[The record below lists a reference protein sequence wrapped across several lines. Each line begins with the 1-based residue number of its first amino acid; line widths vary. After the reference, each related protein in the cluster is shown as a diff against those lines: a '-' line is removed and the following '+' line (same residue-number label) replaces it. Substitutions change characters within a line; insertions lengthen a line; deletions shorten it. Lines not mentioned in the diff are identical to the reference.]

1 MLKKTISWLLILALL
16 CSCCMLSVF
25 ATEPTS
31 DEEAKTQGYHFK
43 VTASDGT
50 VTYGKFDKGDTNQ
63 DTTLDPANMA
73 KGSTVTLLTDV
84 TLNKRVYLRNEVT
97 IEGNGHTISGA
108 SWRAD
113 DIDTS
118 KGYLAAK
125 VTFRNVNF
133 SMAMTG
139 GYFGCFMQ
147 SKAGNTIV
155 FDRCNIVVSGTPGAA
170 VFVQRGEMTFTNSTF
185 KYTSEGDK
193 PVFFNGNEA
202 GNGATVIGTSFD
214 LTGAPNAMV
223 GLGGG
228 VNNRYYTRFA
238 DAMSAAKEGDTVTL
252 FADYKIGGN
261 DYERFIISKNVIFD
275 GNGHTVSLNTGS
287 YALRFD
293 STAEV
298 RNLNIVQTGATGYA
312 AAMQV
317 NAGATATVRD
327 SSVKCT
333 EKTPFGTV
341 IVNGKLILESGAK
354 VISEGAADNGSQSV
368 GVRMHSTNAELIV
381 NDGAEITTVGN
392 SFKANDRKAGVT
404 SSNITINGGTITTS
418 RRMWEANEAGYTLTI
433 KGGTF
438 VSKHATEALICLF
451 GARTPTVNLLGGT
464 FTAKKII
471 DTNDAIT
478 AIGGTITL
486 NGKVI
491 FRGPTPEEFKNTEAS
506 IYMPSGNVATK
517 NNSGVQFTTKVDKN
531 WYDAITAMEGVT
543 INGMGTLIVPKSY
556 VDAANGVFTKEA
568 IEAAGKQC
576 KVDIVNEGWYNAE
589 TAAADGF
596 YFYAGVLVKL
606 SAATVSGELVGI
618 GYVTVTVEGLGMF
631 TIYGNQLNAKVSGLA
646 ASWNANDDAQQAV
659 LNFFRGNAD

>member
-31 DEEAKTQGYHFK
+31 DEEAKAQGYHFK

-155 FDRCNIVVSGTPGAA
+155 FDGCNIVVSGTPGAA

-193 PVFFNGNEA
+193 PVFFNNNEA
-202 GNGATVIGTSFD
+202 GNGATVINTSFD

-228 VNNRYYTRFA
+228 VNNRFYTRFA

-252 FADYKIGGN
+252 FADYKAGKN

-275 GNGHTVSLNTGS
+275 GNGHTVSLNTDS

-298 RNLNIVQTGATGYA
+298 RNLNIVQTGAG

-333 EKTPFGTV
+333 VTTPYGTV

-354 VISEGAADNGSQSV
+354 VISEGAATNGTESV
-368 GVRMHSTNAELIV
+368 GFRMHSPNAELIV

-392 SFKANDRKAGVT
+392 TFKANAAT
-404 SSNITINGGTITTS
+404 PTTITINGGKITTA
-418 RRMWEANEAGYTLTI
+418 RWMWESIDAGNTLTI

-438 VSKHATEALICLF
+438 ISKSQSDLINTY
-451 GARTPTVNLLGGT
+451 GSTKPTINLLGGT
-464 FTAKKII
+464 YTVKKII
-471 DTNDAIT
+471 AENMVDT
-478 AIGGTITL
+478 IGGTITL

-531 WYDAITAMEGVT
+531 WYDAIAAMEGVT
-543 INGMGTLIVPKSY
+543 INSMGTLIVPKSY

-576 KVDIVNEGWYNAE
+576 KVDIVNSGWYNAE

-618 GYVTVTVEGLGMF
+618 GYVTVTVEGLGTF
-631 TIYGNQLNAKVSGLA
+631 TIYGNQMNAKVSGLA
-646 ASWNANDDAQQAV
+646 ASWSANDDAQQAV
-659 LNFFRGNAD
+659 LNFFRGNAG

>member
-31 DEEAKTQGYHFK
+31 DEEAKAQGYHFK

-155 FDRCNIVVSGTPGAA
+155 FDRCNIVISGTPGAA

-193 PVFFNGNEA
+193 PVFFNNNEA
-202 GNGATVIGTSFD
+202 GNGATVINTTFD
-214 LTGAPNAMV
+214 LTNAPNAMV

-252 FADYKIGGN
+252 FADYKAGKN

-275 GNGHTVSLNTGS
+275 GNGHTVSLNTDS

-298 RNLNIVQTGATGYA
+298 RNLNIVQTGAG

-333 EKTPFGTV
+333 VKTPYGTV

-354 VISEGAADNGSQSV
+354 VISEGAATNGTESV
-368 GVRMHSTNAELIV
+368 GFRMHSPNAELIV

-392 SFKANDRKAGVT
+392 TFKANAAT
-404 SSNITINGGTITTS
+404 PTTITINGGKITTA
-418 RRMWEANEAGYTLTI
+418 RWMWESNVAGHTLTI

-438 VSKHATEALICLF
+438 ISKSQSDLINTY
-451 GARTPTVNLLGGT
+451 GSTKPTINLLGGT
-464 FTAKKII
+464 YTVKKII
-471 DTNDAIT
+471 AENMVDT
-478 AIGGTITL
+478 IGGTITL

-517 NNSGVQFTTKVDKN
+517 NNSGIQFTTKVDKN

-543 INGMGTLIVPKSY
+543 INSMGTLIVPKSY

-576 KVDIVNEGWYNAE
+576 KVDIVNSGWYNAE

-596 YFYAGVLVKL
+596 YFYAGVIVKL

-618 GYVTVTVEGLGMF
+618 GYVTVTVEGLGTF
-631 TIYGNQLNAKVSGLA
+631 TIYGNQLNAKVSELA
-646 ASWNANDDAQQAV
+646 ASWRANDDAQQAV
-659 LNFFRGNAD
+659 LNFFRGNAG

>member
-185 KYTSEGDK
+185 KYISEGDK
-193 PVFFNGNEA
+193 PVFFNNNEA
-202 GNGATVIGTSFD
+202 GNGATVINTTFD
-214 LTGAPNAMV
+214 LTNAPNAMV

-252 FADYKIGGN
+252 FADYKAGKE

-275 GNGHTVSLNTGS
+275 GNGHTVSLKTGS

-298 RNLNIVQTGATGYA
+298 RNLNIVQTGAG

-327 SSVKCT
+327 SSFKCT
-333 EKTPFGTV
+333 VITPYGTV
-341 IVNGKLILESGAK
+341 IVNGKLILESGTK
-354 VISEGAADNGSQSV
+354 VISEGNTTDNGTGSV
-368 GVRMHSTNAELIV
+368 GFRMHSPNAELIV

-392 SFKANDRKAGVT
+392 TFKANAAT
-404 SSNITINGGTITTS
+404 PTTITINGGKITTA
-418 RRMWEANEAGYTLTI
+418 RWMWESIDAGNTLTI

-438 VSKHATEALICLF
+438 ISKSQSDLINTY
-451 GARTPTVNLLGGT
+451 GSTKPTINLLGGT
-464 FTAKKII
+464 YTVKKII
-471 DTNDAIT
+471 AENMVDT
-478 AIGGTITL
+478 IGGTITL

-531 WYDAITAMEGVT
+531 WYDAISETEGVT
-543 INGMGTLIVPKSY
+543 INSMGTLIVPKSY
-556 VDAANGVFTKEA
+556 VDAANGVFTKDA
-568 IEAAGKQC
+568 IEAAGKRC
-576 KVDIVNEGWYNAE
+576 KVDIVNSGWYNAE

-618 GYVTVTVEGLGMF
+618 GYVTVTVEGLGTF
-631 TIYGNQLNAKVSGLA
+631 TIYGNQLNAKVSKLA
-646 ASWNANDDAQQAV
+646 ASWSANDDAQQAV
-659 LNFFRGNAD
+659 LNFFRGNAG

>member
-31 DEEAKTQGYHFK
+31 DEEAKAQGYHFK

-63 DTTLDPANMA
+63 DTTLDPANVA

-202 GNGATVIGTSFD
+202 GNGATVINTTFD
-214 LTGAPNAMV
+214 LTNAPNAMV

-238 DAMSAAKEGDTVTL
+238 DAMSAAKERDTVTL
-252 FADYKIGGN
+252 FADYKAGKN

-275 GNGHTVSLNTGS
+275 GNGHTVSLNTDS

-298 RNLNIVQTGATGYA
+298 RNLNIVQTGAG

-333 EKTPFGTV
+333 VKTPYGTV

-354 VISEGAADNGSQSV
+354 VISEGAATNGTESV
-368 GVRMHSTNAELIV
+368 GFRMHSPNAELIV

-392 SFKANDRKAGVT
+392 TFKANAAT
-404 SSNITINGGTITTS
+404 PTTITINGGKITTA
-418 RRMWEANEAGYTLTI
+418 RWMWESIDAGNTLTI

-438 VSKHATEALICLF
+438 ISKSQSDLINTY
-451 GARTPTVNLLGGT
+451 GSTKPTINLLGGT
-464 FTAKKII
+464 YTVKKII
-471 DTNDAIT
+471 AENMVDT
-478 AIGGTITL
+478 IGGTITL

-517 NNSGVQFTTKVDKN
+517 NNSGIQFTTKVDKN

-543 INGMGTLIVPKSY
+543 INSMGTLIVPKSY

-576 KVDIVNEGWYNAE
+576 KVDIVNSGWYNAE

-596 YFYAGVLVKL
+596 YFYAGVIVKL

-618 GYVTVTVEGLGMF
+618 GYVTVTVEGLGTF
-631 TIYGNQLNAKVSGLA
+631 TIYGNQLNAKVSELA
-646 ASWNANDDAQQAV
+646 ASWKANDDAQQAV
-659 LNFFRGNAD
+659 LNFFRGNAG

>member
-31 DEEAKTQGYHFK
+31 DEEAKAQGYHFK

-202 GNGATVIGTSFD
+202 GNGATVINTTFD
-214 LTGAPNAMV
+214 LTNAPNAMV

-252 FADYKIGGN
+252 FADYKAGKE

-275 GNGHTVSLNTGS
+275 GNGHTVSLKTDS

-298 RNLNIVQTGATGYA
+298 RNLNIVQTGAG

-333 EKTPFGTV
+333 VTTPYGTV

-354 VISEGAADNGSQSV
+354 VISEGAATNGTESV
-368 GVRMHSTNAELIV
+368 GFRMHSPNAELIV

-392 SFKANDRKAGVT
+392 TFKANAAT
-404 SSNITINGGTITTS
+404 PTTITINGGKITTA
-418 RRMWEANEAGYTLTI
+418 RWMWESIDAGNTLTI

-438 VSKHATEALICLF
+438 ISKSQSDLINTY
-451 GARTPTVNLLGGT
+451 GSTKPTINLLGGT
-464 FTAKKII
+464 YTVKKII
-471 DTNDAIT
+471 AENMVDT
-478 AIGGTITL
+478 IGGTITL

-517 NNSGVQFTTKVDKN
+517 NNSGVQFTTKVDNN
-531 WYDAITAMEGVT
+531 WYDAIFATEGVT
-543 INGMGTLIVPKSY
+543 INSMGTLIVPKSY

-576 KVDIVNEGWYNAE
+576 KVDIVNSGWYNAE

-596 YFYAGVLVKL
+596 YFYAGVIVKL

-618 GYVTVTVEGLGMF
+618 GYVTVTVEGLGTF
-631 TIYGNQLNAKVSGLA
+631 TIYGNQLNAKVSELA
-646 ASWNANDDAQQAV
+646 ASWKANDDAQQAV
-659 LNFFRGNAD
+659 LNFFRGNAG

>member
-50 VTYGKFDKGDTNQ
+50 VTYGKFNETVAADGSRDGAF
-63 DTTLDPANMA
+63 ANVA
-73 KGSTVTLLTDV
+73 SGSTVTLLTDATVEKELHLNGVYTIDGAGKTLNARLRSDSGSANVTVRNVTFDV
-84 TLNKRVYLRNEVT
+84 TLT
-97 IEGNGHTISGA
+97 SGNG
-108 SWRAD
+108 
-113 DIDTS
+113 
-118 KGYLAAK
+118 
-125 VTFRNVNF
+125 
-133 SMAMTG
+133 
-139 GYFGCFMQ
+139 YFYQ
-147 SKAGNTIV
+147 LNAGNKCV
-155 FDRCNIVVSGTPGAA
+155 FETCTFDMKGEPDSAI
-170 VFVQRGEMTFTNSTF
+170 FVARGDVRFINSAF
-185 KYTSEGDK
+185 RYTTESAK
-193 PVFFNGNEA
+193 PVFFNNNET
-202 GNGATVIGTSFD
+202 GNGATVINTTFD
-214 LTGAPNAMV
+214 LTNAPNAMV

-252 FADYKIGGN
+252 FADYKAGKN

-275 GNGHTVSLNTGS
+275 GNGHTVSLNTDS

-298 RNLNIVQTGATGYA
+298 RNLNIVQTGAG

-333 EKTPFGTV
+333 ETTPYGTV

-354 VISEGAADNGSQSV
+354 VISEGAAPDGTKSV
-368 GVRMHSTNAELIV
+368 GFRMHSPNAELIV

-392 SFKANDRKAGVT
+392 TFKANAAT
-404 SSNITINGGTITTS
+404 PTTITINGGKITTA
-418 RRMWEANEAGYTLTI
+418 RWMWESIDAGNTLTI

-438 VSKHATEALICLF
+438 ISTSESDLIATY
-451 GARTPTVNLLGGT
+451 GSDKPTVNLLGGT
-464 FTAKKII
+464 YTVKKII
-471 DTNDAIT
+471 AENMVDT
-478 AIGGTITL
+478 IGGTITL

-517 NNSGVQFTTKVDKN
+517 NNSGIQFTTKVDKN
-531 WYDAITAMEGVT
+531 WYDAIDAMEGVT
-543 INGMGTLIVPKSY
+543 INSMGTLIVPKSY

-576 KVDIVNEGWYNAE
+576 KVDIVNSGWYNAE

-596 YFYAGVLVKL
+596 NFYAGVLVKL

-618 GYVTVTVEGLGMF
+618 GYVTVTVEGLGTF
-631 TIYGNQLNAKVSGLA
+631 TIYGNQMNAKVSELA
-646 ASWNANDDAQQAV
+646 ASWSANDDAQQAV
-659 LNFFRGNAD
+659 LNFFRGNAG

>member
-31 DEEAKTQGYHFK
+31 DEEAKAQGYHFK

-50 VTYGKFDKGDTNQ
+50 VTYGKFNETVVADRDGAF
-63 DTTLDPANMA
+63 ANVA
-73 KGSTVTLLTDV
+73 SGSTVTLLTDATVEKELHLNGVYTIDGAGKTLNARLRSDSGSANVTVRNVTFDV
-84 TLNKRVYLRNEVT
+84 TLVK
-97 IEGNGHTISGA
+97 GNG
-108 SWRAD
+108 
-113 DIDTS
+113 
-118 KGYLAAK
+118 
-125 VTFRNVNF
+125 
-133 SMAMTG
+133 
-139 GYFGCFMQ
+139 YFYQ
-147 SKAGNTIV
+147 LNAGNKCV
-155 FDRCNIVVSGTPGAA
+155 FETCTFDMKGEPDSA
-170 VFVQRGEMTFTNSTF
+170 VFVARGDVRLINSAF
-185 KYTSEGDK
+185 KYTTESAK

-202 GNGATVIGTSFD
+202 GNGATVINTTFD
-214 LTGAPNAMV
+214 LTNAPNAMV

-252 FADYKIGGN
+252 FADYKAGKN
-261 DYERFIISKNVIFD
+261 DHERFIISKNVIFD
-275 GNGHTVSLNTGS
+275 GNGHTVSLKTDS

-298 RNLNIVQTGATGYA
+298 RNLNIVQTGVGP
-312 AAMQV
+312 AMQV
-317 NAGATATVRD
+317 NKGATATVRD
-327 SSVKCT
+327 SSFKCT
-333 EKTPFGTV
+333 VITTYGTV
-341 IVNGKLILESGAK
+341 IVNGKLILESGTK
-354 VISEGAADNGSQSV
+354 VISEGNTTDNGSGSV
-368 GVRMHSTNAELIV
+368 GFRMHSPNAELIV

-392 SFKANDRKAGVT
+392 TFKANAAT
-404 SSNITINGGTITTS
+404 PTTITINGGTITTS
-418 RRMWEANEAGYTLTI
+418 RHMWEANAAGYTLTI

-438 VSKHATEALICLF
+438 VGKHATDALICLY
-451 GARTPTVNLLGGT
+451 GTRTPTVNLLGGT

-531 WYDAITAMEGVT
+531 WYDAIDAMEGVT
-543 INGMGTLIVPKSY
+543 INSMGTLIVPKSY

-576 KVDIVNEGWYNAE
+576 KVDIVNSGWYNAE

-606 SAATVSGELVGI
+606 SSATVSGELVGI
-618 GYVTVTVEGLGMF
+618 GYVTVTVEGLGTF
-631 TIYGNQLNAKVSGLA
+631 TIYGNQMNAKVSELA
-646 ASWNANDDAQQAV
+646 ASWSANDDAQQAV
-659 LNFFRGNAD
+659 LNFFRGNAG

>member
-50 VTYGKFDKGDTNQ
+50 VTYGKFNETVAADGSRDG
-63 DTTLDPANMA
+63 AFA
-73 KGSTVTLLTDV
+73 KVASGSTVTLLTDATVARELHLNGVYTIDGAGKTLNARLRSDSGSANVTVRNVTFDV
-84 TLNKRVYLRNEVT
+84 TLT
-97 IEGNGHTISGA
+97 SGNG
-108 SWRAD
+108 
-113 DIDTS
+113 
-118 KGYLAAK
+118 
-125 VTFRNVNF
+125 
-133 SMAMTG
+133 
-139 GYFGCFMQ
+139 YFYQ
-147 SKAGNTIV
+147 LNAGNKCV
-155 FDRCNIVVSGTPGAA
+155 FETCTFDMKGEPDSA
-170 VFVQRGEMTFTNSTF
+170 VFVQRGDLTISDSSFT
-185 KYTSEGDK
+185 YTTSSSK
-193 PVFFNGNEA
+193 PVFHQDDQLKEAKLLNTTFNLDNAANAKIGLPAGVNGTYYRFLKNAMDNAKA
-202 GNGATVIGTSFD
+202 GNTIYLLEDYASTENERDRLYIDKQVTV
-214 LTGAPNAMV
+214 
-223 GLGGG
+223 
-228 VNNRYYTRFA
+228 
-238 DAMSAAKEGDTVTL
+238 
-252 FADYKIGGN
+252 
-261 DYERFIISKNVIFD
+261 D
-275 GNGHTVSLNTGS
+275 GNGHTVFANYPG
-287 YALRFD
+287 YAVRVND
-293 STAEV
+293 NV
-298 RNLNIVQTGATGYA
+298 KGVVIRNLNMIQDGKGAA
-312 AAMQV
+312 FQV
-317 NAGATATVRD
+317 NAGATATVEK
-327 SSVKCT
+327 SVIQCT
-333 EKTPFGTV
+333 KETPYGTV
-341 IVNGKLILESGAK
+341 ILSGTLTLGNGAK
-354 VISEGAADNGSQSV
+354 IISDGATENGSNSV
-368 GVRMHSTNAELIV
+368 GVRMHRTNAELIV

-392 SFKANDRKAGVT
+392 SFKANDKGAGVT

-418 RRMWEANEAGYTLTI
+418 RHMWEANEAGYTLTI

-438 VSKHATEALICLF
+438 VSKHATDALICLY
-451 GARTPTVNLLGGT
+451 GTRTPTVNLLGGT

-531 WYDAITAMEGVT
+531 WYDAIDAMEGVT
-543 INGMGTLIVPKSY
+543 VNRMGTLIVPKSY

-576 KVDIVNEGWYNAE
+576 KVDIVNSGWYNAE

-618 GYVTVTVEGLGMF
+618 GYVTVTVEGLGTF
-631 TIYGNQLNAKVSGLA
+631 TIYGNQMNAKVSELA
-646 ASWNANDDAQQAV
+646 ASWSANDDAQQAV
-659 LNFFRGNAD
+659 LNFFRGNAG

>member
-25 ATEPTS
+25 AEGPS
-31 DEEAKTQGYHFK
+31 DDETAVAEGYQFK
-43 VTASDGT
+43 VTSSDGT

-73 KGSTVTLLTDV
+73 KGSTVTLLTDI

-97 IEGNGHTISGA
+97 IEGNGHTINGA

-118 KGYLAAK
+118 NGYLAAK

-139 GYFGCFMQ
+139 GYFGSFMQ

-155 FDRCNIVVSGTPGAA
+155 FDSCNIVVSGTPSAA
-170 VFVQRGEMTFTNSTF
+170 VFVQRGDMTFTNSTF

-193 PVFFNGNEA
+193 PVFYNETNNHA
-202 GNGATVIGTSFD
+202 NVVNTTFD
-214 LTGAPNAMV
+214 LSGAPNAMV

-228 VNNRYYTRFA
+228 LNNCYYTNFA
-238 DAMSAAKEGDTVTL
+238 TALAAANAGDTVTL
-252 FADYKIGGN
+252 FADYKATKDNTG
-261 DYERFIISKNVIFD
+261 RFIITKNVIFD
-275 GNGHTVSLNTGS
+275 GNGHTVFVDTDS

-298 RNLNIVQTGATGYA
+298 RNLNIVQTGAG

-333 EKTPFGTV
+333 VTTPYGTV

-354 VISEGAADNGSQSV
+354 VISEGATTDGTKSV
-368 GVRMHSTNAELIV
+368 GVRMHSANAELIV

-392 SFKANDRKAGVT
+392 TFKANAASPT
-404 SSNITINGGTITTS
+404 TITINGGKITTA
-418 RRMWEANEAGYTLTI
+418 RWMWESNAAGHTLTI

-438 VSKHATEALICLF
+438 ISTSESDLIATYGKTE
-451 GARTPTVNLLGGT
+451 PTINLLGGT
-464 FTAKKII
+464 YTVKKII
-471 DTNDAIT
+471 AENMVDT
-478 AIGGTITL
+478 IGGTITL

-491 FRGPTPEEFKNTEAS
+491 FQGPTPEEFKNTEAS

-517 NNSGVQFTTKVDKN
+517 NNSGIQFTTKVDKN

-543 INGMGTLIVPKSY
+543 INSMGTLIVPKSY

-576 KVDIVNEGWYNAE
+576 KVDIVNSGWYNAE
-589 TAAADGF
+589 TAEADGF
-596 YFYAGVLVKL
+596 YFYAGVIVKL
-606 SAATVSGELVGI
+606 SSATVSGELVGI
-618 GYVTVTVEGLGMF
+618 GYVTVTVEGLGTF
-631 TIYGNQLNAKVSGLA
+631 TIYGNQLNAKVSDLA
-646 ASWNANDDAQQAV
+646 ASWNANDGAQQDV

>member
-25 ATEPTS
+25 ATEPAS

-155 FDRCNIVVSGTPGAA
+155 FDGCNIVVSGTPGDA

-202 GNGATVIGTSFD
+202 GNGATVKNTTFD
-214 LTGAPNAMV
+214 LTNAPNAMV

-228 VNNRYYTRFA
+228 VNNRFYTRFA
-238 DAMSAAKEGDTVTL
+238 DAMSAAQEGDTVTL
-252 FADYKIGGN
+252 FADYKAVESDDDI
-261 DYERFIISKNVIFD
+261 FTISKNVIFD
-275 GNGHTVSLNTGS
+275 GNGHTISLKTGK
-287 YALRFD
+287 YGLIFK

-298 RNLNIVQTGATGYA
+298 RNLNIVQTGSEVFTT
-312 AAMQV
+312 AMQV
-317 NAGATATVRD
+317 EAGATATVRN
-327 SSVKCT
+327 SSVRCT
-333 EKTPFGTV
+333 EKTAFGTV

-354 VISEGAADNGSQSV
+354 IISDGAAANGSDSV
-368 GVRMHSTNAELIV
+368 GVRMHSANAELIV

-392 SFKANDRKAGVT
+392 SFKANAVT

-418 RRMWEANEAGYTLTI
+418 RHMWEANVAGYTLTI

-438 VSKHATEALICLF
+438 VSKHATDALICLY
-451 GARTPTVNLLGGT
+451 GTKTPTVNLLGGT

-478 AIGGTITL
+478 AIGGTITF
-486 NGKVI
+486 NDKVI

-517 NNSGVQFTTKVDKN
+517 NNSGIQFTTKVDKN

-543 INGMGTLIVPKSY
+543 INSMGTLIVPKSY

-576 KVDIVNEGWYNAE
+576 KVDIVNSGWYNAE

-596 YFYAGVLVKL
+596 YFYAGVIVKL

-618 GYVTVTVEGLGMF
+618 GYVTVTVEGLGTF
-631 TIYGNQLNAKVSGLA
+631 TIYGNQLNAKVSELA
-646 ASWNANDDAQQAV
+646 ASWKANDDAQQAV
-659 LNFFRGNAD
+659 LNFFRGNAG

>member
-50 VTYGKFDKGDTNQ
+50 VTYGKFNETVAADGSRDGAF
-63 DTTLDPANMA
+63 ANVA
-73 KGSTVTLLTDV
+73 SGSTVTLLTDATVEKELHLNGVYTIDGAGKTLNARLRSDSGSANVTVRNVTFDV
-84 TLNKRVYLRNEVT
+84 TLT
-97 IEGNGHTISGA
+97 SGNG
-108 SWRAD
+108 
-113 DIDTS
+113 
-118 KGYLAAK
+118 
-125 VTFRNVNF
+125 
-133 SMAMTG
+133 
-139 GYFGCFMQ
+139 YFYQ
-147 SKAGNTIV
+147 LDAGNKCV
-155 FDRCNIVVSGTPGAA
+155 FENCTFDMKGEPDAA
-170 VFVQRGEMTFTNSTF
+170 IFVARGDVRFINSAF
-185 KYTSEGDK
+185 RYTTESAK
-193 PVFFNGNEA
+193 PVFFNNNET
-202 GNGATVIGTSFD
+202 GNGATVINTTFD
-214 LTGAPNAMV
+214 LTNAPNAMV

-252 FADYKIGGN
+252 FADYKAGTN

-275 GNGHTVSLNTGS
+275 GNGHTVSLNTDN

-298 RNLNIVQTGATGYA
+298 RNLNIVQTGAG

-333 EKTPFGTV
+333 ETTPYGTV

-354 VISEGAADNGSQSV
+354 VISEGAAPDGTKSV
-368 GVRMHSTNAELIV
+368 GFRMHSPNAELIV

-392 SFKANDRKAGVT
+392 SFKANDKGQGVT

-438 VSKHATEALICLF
+438 VSKHATDALICLF
-451 GARTPTVNLLGGT
+451 NTRTPTVNLLGGT

-531 WYDAITAMEGVT
+531 WYDAIDAMEGVT
-543 INGMGTLIVPKSY
+543 VNCMGTLIVPKSY
-556 VDAANGVFTKEA
+556 VDAANGVFTKDA

-576 KVDIVNEGWYNAE
+576 KVDIVNSGWYNAE

-618 GYVTVTVEGLGMF
+618 GYVTVTVEGLGTF
-631 TIYGNQLNAKVSGLA
+631 TIYGNQMNAKVSDLA
-646 ASWNANDDAQQAV
+646 ASWNANDEAQQNV
-659 LNFFRGNAD
+659 LNFFRGNAG

>member
-155 FDRCNIVVSGTPGAA
+155 FDRCNIVISGTPGAA

-193 PVFFNGNEA
+193 PVFFNNNEA
-202 GNGATVIGTSFD
+202 GNGATVINTTFD
-214 LTGAPNAMV
+214 LTNAPNAMV

-252 FADYKIGGN
+252 FADYKAGKN
-261 DYERFIISKNVIFD
+261 DYERFIISKNVIFE
-275 GNGHTVSLNTGS
+275 GNGHTVSLNTDS

-298 RNLNIVQTGATGYA
+298 RNLNIVQTGAG

-333 EKTPFGTV
+333 VTTPYGTV

-354 VISEGAADNGSQSV
+354 VISEGAATNGTESV
-368 GVRMHSTNAELIV
+368 GFRMHSPNAELIV

-392 SFKANDRKAGVT
+392 TFKANAAT
-404 SSNITINGGTITTS
+404 PTTITINGGKITTA
-418 RRMWEANEAGYTLTI
+418 RWMWESIDAGNTLTI

-438 VSKHATEALICLF
+438 ISKSQSDLINTY
-451 GARTPTVNLLGGT
+451 GSTKPTINLLGGT
-464 FTAKKII
+464 YTVKKII
-471 DTNDAIT
+471 AENMVDT
-478 AIGGTITL
+478 IGGTITL

-531 WYDAITAMEGVT
+531 WYDAISATEGVT
-543 INGMGTLIVPKSY
+543 INSMGTLIVPKSY

-576 KVDIVNEGWYNAE
+576 KVDIVNSGWYNAE

-618 GYVTVTVEGLGMF
+618 GYVTVTVEGLGTF
-631 TIYGNQLNAKVSGLA
+631 TIYGNQLNAKVSELA
-646 ASWNANDDAQQAV
+646 ASWRANDDAQQAV
-659 LNFFRGNAD
+659 LNFFRGNAG

>member
-185 KYTSEGDK
+185 KYTSEGAK
-193 PVFFNGNEA
+193 PVFFNNNEA
-202 GNGATVIGTSFD
+202 GNGATVINTTFD
-214 LTGAPNAMV
+214 LTNAPNAMV

-252 FADYKIGGN
+252 FADYKAGKN

-275 GNGHTVSLNTGS
+275 GNGHTVSLNTDS

-298 RNLNIVQTGATGYA
+298 RNLNIVQTGAG

-333 EKTPFGTV
+333 VKTPYGTV

-354 VISEGAADNGSQSV
+354 VISEGAATNGTESV
-368 GVRMHSTNAELIV
+368 GFRMHSPNAELIV

-392 SFKANDRKAGVT
+392 TFKANAAT
-404 SSNITINGGTITTS
+404 PTTITINGGKITTA
-418 RRMWEANEAGYTLTI
+418 RWMWESIDAGNTLTI

-438 VSKHATEALICLF
+438 ISKSQSDLINTY
-451 GARTPTVNLLGGT
+451 GSTKPTINLLGGT
-464 FTAKKII
+464 YTVKKII
-471 DTNDAIT
+471 AENMVDT
-478 AIGGTITL
+478 IGGTITL

-543 INGMGTLIVPKSY
+543 INSMGTLIVPKSY

-576 KVDIVNEGWYNAE
+576 KVDIVNSGWYNAE

-596 YFYAGVLVKL
+596 YFYAGVIVKL

-618 GYVTVTVEGLGMF
+618 GYVTVTVEGLGTF
-631 TIYGNQLNAKVSGLA
+631 TIYGNQLNAKVSELA
-646 ASWNANDDAQQAV
+646 ASWKANDEAQQNV

>member
-202 GNGATVIGTSFD
+202 GNGATVINTTFD
-214 LTGAPNAMV
+214 LTNAPKAMV

-252 FADYKIGGN
+252 FADYKAGKN

-275 GNGHTVSLNTGS
+275 GNGHTVSLKTDS

-298 RNLNIVQTGATGYA
+298 RNLNIVQTGAG

-333 EKTPFGTV
+333 VTTPYGTV

-354 VISEGAADNGSQSV
+354 VISEGAATNGTESV
-368 GVRMHSTNAELIV
+368 GFRMHSPNAELIV

-392 SFKANDRKAGVT
+392 TFKANAAT
-404 SSNITINGGTITTS
+404 PTTITINGGKITTA
-418 RRMWEANEAGYTLTI
+418 RWMWESIDAGNTLTI

-438 VSKHATEALICLF
+438 ISKSQSDLINTY
-451 GARTPTVNLLGGT
+451 GSTKPTINLLGGT
-464 FTAKKII
+464 YTVKKII
-471 DTNDAIT
+471 AENMVDT
-478 AIGGTITL
+478 IGGTITL

-517 NNSGVQFTTKVDKN
+517 NNSGIQFTTKVDKN
-531 WYDAITAMEGVT
+531 WYDAIAAMEGVT
-543 INGMGTLIVPKSY
+543 INSMGTLIVPKSY

-568 IEAAGKQC
+568 IEAAGKRC
-576 KVDIVNEGWYNAE
+576 KVDIVNSGWYNAE

-596 YFYAGVLVKL
+596 YFYAGVIVKL

-618 GYVTVTVEGLGMF
+618 GYVTVTVEGLGTF
-631 TIYGNQLNAKVSGLA
+631 TIYGNQLNAKVSELA
-646 ASWNANDDAQQAV
+646 ASWRANDDAQQAV
-659 LNFFRGNAD
+659 LNFFRGNAG

>member
-31 DEEAKTQGYHFK
+31 DEEAKAQGYHFK

-50 VTYGKFDKGDTNQ
+50 VTYGKFNETVAADGSRDG
-63 DTTLDPANMA
+63 AFA
-73 KGSTVTLLTDV
+73 KVASGSTVTLLTDATVEKELHLNGVYTIDGAGKTLNARLRSDSGSANVTVRNVTFDV
-84 TLNKRVYLRNEVT
+84 TLTSENE
-97 IEGNGHTISGA
+97 
-108 SWRAD
+108 
-113 DIDTS
+113 
-118 KGYLAAK
+118 
-125 VTFRNVNF
+125 
-133 SMAMTG
+133 
-139 GYFGCFMQ
+139 YFYQ
-147 SKAGNTIV
+147 LNAGNKCV
-155 FDRCNIVVSGTPGAA
+155 FETCTFDIKGEPSAA
-170 VFVQRGEMTFTNSTF
+170 VFVPRGEMTFTNSTF

-202 GNGATVIGTSFD
+202 GNGATVKNTTFD
-214 LTGAPNAMV
+214 LTNAPNAMV

-228 VNNRYYTRFA
+228 VNNRFYTRFA
-238 DAMSAAKEGDTVTL
+238 DAMSAAQEGDTVTL
-252 FADYKIGGN
+252 FADYKAVESDDDI
-261 DYERFIISKNVIFD
+261 FTISKNVIFD
-275 GNGHTVSLNTGS
+275 GNGHTISLKTGK
-287 YALRFD
+287 YGLIFK

-298 RNLNIVQTGATGYA
+298 RNLNIVQTGSGVFTT
-312 AAMQV
+312 AMQV
-317 NAGATATVRD
+317 EAGATATVRN
-327 SSVKCT
+327 SSVRCT
-333 EKTPFGTV
+333 EKTAFGTV

-354 VISEGAADNGSQSV
+354 IISDGAAANGSDSV
-368 GVRMHSTNAELIV
+368 GVRMHSANAELIV

-392 SFKANDRKAGVT
+392 SFKANAVT
-404 SSNITINGGTITTS
+404 SSNITVNGGTITTS
-418 RRMWEANEAGYTLTI
+418 RHMWEANQAGYTLTI

-438 VSKHATEALICLF
+438 VSKHATDALICLY
-451 GARTPTVNLLGGT
+451 GTNTPTVNLLGGT

-517 NNSGVQFTTKVDKN
+517 DNSGVQFTTKVGKN
-531 WYDAITAMEGVT
+531 WYDAISAMEGVT
-543 INGMGTLIVPKSY
+543 IDSMGTLIVPKSY
-556 VDAANGVFTKEA
+556 VDAANGVFTKDA
-568 IEAAGKQC
+568 IEHAGKRC
-576 KVDIVNEGWYNAE
+576 KVNIVNSGWYNAE

-618 GYVTVTVEGLGMF
+618 GYVTVTVEGLGTF
-631 TIYGNQLNAKVSGLA
+631 TIYGNQMNAKVSGLA
-646 ASWNANDDAQQAV
+646 ASWSANDDAQQAV
-659 LNFFRGNAD
+659 LNFFRGNAG